1 MWTQTSALQTDS
13 DNILQKQRTS
23 DTVVSPAHCQMMMR
37 GEEGGKLVRI
47 DEERSLGAQKNLG
60 VKVIV
65 EPMPK
70 MFESQLLKKEEKT
83 IELTPSWQNKELEL
97 EVEERHHELDVKLAM
112 EKRDLELALR
122 LQEQE
127 GEVGEDEKEH
137 VEERDVELALDLQ
150 EEEVQKRRA
159 WVMSLSGG
167 QG

>member
-1 MWTQTSALQTDS
+1 MPLRKNTFFLHK
-13 DNILQKQRTS
+13 NH
-23 DTVVSPAHCQMMMR
+23 TVVSPAYCQMMMR
-37 GEEGGKLVRI
+37 GEEGGKLAKI
-47 DEERSLGAQKNLG
+47 DEERYRSAQQNLG

-70 MFESQLLKKEEKT
+70 MSESQLLKKEEKN

-122 LQEQE
+122 LQE
-127 GEVGEDEKEH
+127 GEVKEDEKEH

-159 WVMSLSGG
+159 WVMSLAGG
-167 QG
+167 QR

>member
-1 MWTQTSALQTDS
+1 
-13 DNILQKQRTS
+13 
-23 DTVVSPAHCQMMMR
+23 MMMR
-37 GEEGGKLVRI
+37 GEEGGKLARI
-47 DEERSLGAQKNLG
+47 DEERSHGAQKNLG

-70 MFESQLLKKEEKT
+70 MSESQLLEKEEKT
-83 IELTPSWQNKELEL
+83 IELTPSWKNKELEL
-97 EVEERHHELDVKLAM
+97 EVEERHHELDVKMAM

-127 GEVGEDEKEH
+127 VEEDEEEQ
-137 VEERDVELALDLQ
+137 VEERDLELGLDLQ

-167 QG
+167 QR

>member
-1 MWTQTSALQTDS
+1 MTVNN
-13 DNILQKQRTS
+13 NIHASEEEKKIYLHKN
-23 DTVVSPAHCQMMMR
+23 DTVVSPAYCQMMMR

-65 EPMPK
+65 EPMPI
-70 MFESQLLKKEEKT
+70 MSESQLLKREEKT
-83 IELTPSWQNKELEL
+83 IELTPSVQNKELEL

-127 GEVGEDEKEH
+127 GEVEEDEKEH

-167 QG
+167 QR